1 MASEGTYGAP
11 HVCLVTSHIQYL
23 NFEYILFFEWTRMPT
38 PVECYFDVIPVALLC
53 HTCSGQM
60 PFLSIAI
67 TIRCTI
73 FLFQSL
79 PLLFAALFMFAETSS
94 SEHCHSRL
102 LCHSAHPCLQQMT
115 LPVIATAICCAIHVC
130 SKWLFQ
136 PLPQPFAVPFKFAAN
151 DSSKHCHSRLLRQSW
166 FLTLEKVYKEG
177 RNSIAMNC
185 QLDFLEFN
193 WNLFNRI
200 PRIIQFRPNDDFSSL
215 PPSVH
220 HHRC

>member
-94 SEHCHSRL
+94 SEHWHSRL
-102 LCHSAHPCLQQMT
+102 QCHSAHPCLQQMT
-115 LPVIATAICCAIHVC
+115 LPTIAIAVCCAILPIHACSKWLFRSLPQPSTVPFLFS

-136 PLPQPFAVPFKFAAN
+136 PLPQPFAVQFKFAAN
-151 DSSKHCHSRLLRQSW
+151 DSFNHCHSRLL
-166 FLTLEKVYKEG
+166 
-177 RNSIAMNC
+177 C
-185 QLDFLEFN
+185 H
-193 WNLFNRI
+193 
-200 PRIIQFRPNDDFSSL
+200 SSL
-215 PPSVH
+215 QQMTLPNITTAVCCASH
-220 HHRC
+220 GF